1 MYKHKCRK
9 PAALFIVLV
18 LLLSMTC
25 GCSNHIPTVSPT
37 TEPAANVG
45 AASAGT
51 DVSPS
56 PAANAPPSEEAG
68 LSSIA
73 DLKAINTSRDAVS
86 KTEVPAGSSAPEAS
100 SAPQSSLAESS
111 AASSAD
117 IQKVTVTF
125 YGDAKSSKGFT
136 WYTDLGSTDSD
147 LQVIEKTASTPD
159 FSRSATFTGTE
170 YISHNSSE
178 EVVHK
183 AVAVGLKSNT
193 AYYYRVGDAS
203 MNIWSNP
210 AVFMTAPENGP
221 FTFIDIS
228 DTQMADQ
235 AGAKI
240 VSDTMSEALH
250 IFGDSRFII
259 NNGDVI
265 DNKAE
270 SQYSLLLGN
279 AQSIFMNTTF
289 MPAPGNHD
297 IGNSCFIDH
306 FDLDARNADTS
317 TGAYYSVDY
326 SNAHFIVLNT
336 NETSD
341 EYAEFSEAQIDW
353 MKADISAAKEAGAT
367 WIIVVMHMGP
377 YSTSEHSSDANVVAT
392 REKVAP
398 LFSELGVD
406 LVLQGHDHVYAR
418 SKPISGGTAQQETR
432 KAENYCGNS
441 IDYMVNPEGTIYI
454 TPGTAGVKYYY
465 RNSSLS
471 QDYLNL
477 FDSADGPIKGGTT
490 SFKLETFIGFRI
502 DGNKLTGIAYQA
514 DKGNLQNAHIIDQFG
529 ILKDQP
535 EIK

>member
-1 MYKHKCRK
+1 
-9 PAALFIVLV
+9 
-18 LLLSMTC
+18 
-25 GCSNHIPTVSPT
+25 
-37 TEPAANVG
+37 
-45 AASAGT
+45 
-51 DVSPS
+51 
-56 PAANAPPSEEAG
+56 
-68 LSSIA
+68 
-73 DLKAINTSRDAVS
+73 
-86 KTEVPAGSSAPEAS
+86 
-100 SAPQSSLAESS
+100 
-111 AASSAD
+111 
-117 IQKVTVTF
+117 
-125 YGDAKSSKGFT
+125 
-136 WYTDLGSTDSD
+136 
-147 LQVIEKTASTPD
+147 
-159 FSRSATFTGTE
+159 
-170 YISHNSSE
+170 
-178 EVVHK
+178 
-183 AVAVGLKSNT
+183 
-193 AYYYRVGDAS
+193 
-203 MNIWSNP
+203 MNIWSSP
-210 AVFMTAPENGP
+210 AVFITAPENGP
-221 FTFIDIS
+221 FTFINIS

-240 VSDTMSEALH
+240 VSATMSEALH

-259 NNGDVI
+259 NDGDVI

-270 SQYSLLLGN
+270 SQYNLLLGN

-306 FDLDARNADTS
+306 FNLDAQNADTS
-317 TGAYYSVDY
+317 VGAYYSVDY

-341 EYAEFSEAQIDW
+341 EYAEFSEAQINW

-377 YSTSEHSSDANVVAT
+377 YSTSEHSLNTNVVAT

-418 SKPISGGTAQQETR
+418 SKPISEGKAQQETR
-432 KAENYCGNS
+432 KAENYCGDS
-441 IDYMVNPEGTIYI
+441 IDYIVNPEGTIYI

-465 RNSSLS
+465 QNSSLS

-477 FDSADGPIKGGTT
+477 FDYANGPIKGGTT

-514 DKGNLQNAHIIDQFG
+514 DKGNLQDAHIVDQFG
-529 ILKDQP
+529 ILKDN
-535 EIK
+535 